1 MAISS
6 ILLFIFLSFESVFNI
21 SRLLFYLSC
30 KSIECEGDISQHDS
44 ADDIHEC
51 WEIIFH
57 KRFLINFLDPF
68 A

>member
-30 KSIECEGDISQHDS
+30 KSIDCEGDISQHDS
-44 ADDIHEC
+44 ADDIH
-51 WEIIFH
+51 
-57 KRFLINFLDPF
+57 
-68 A
+68 